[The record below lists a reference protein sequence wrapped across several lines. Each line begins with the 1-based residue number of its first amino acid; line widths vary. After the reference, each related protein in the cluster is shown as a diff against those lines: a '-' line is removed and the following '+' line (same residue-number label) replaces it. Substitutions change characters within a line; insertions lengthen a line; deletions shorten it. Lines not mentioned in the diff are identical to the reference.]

1 MSCRKLGDNLGTYHS
16 KDVDRSKIL
25 FAYNYITF
33 VRYATTA
40 AAALQYP
47 VGQMVT
53 FAPVYSVF
61 HFFFKKQKKLMK

>member
-1 MSCRKLGDNLGTYHS
+1 MTTWEHI

-61 HFFFKKQKKLMK
+61 HFFIKKQKKLMK